1 MSLFQGL
8 LQSQATELN
17 GRARQAEA
25 EAKEAKE
32 RETQIRASNKV
43 YL

>member
-17 GRARQAEA
+17 SRAQQAEA

-32 RETQIRASNKV
+32 REAQIRASNKV